1 MNGFRKNKGIVLE
14 LTSLL
19 DVIMIMLF
27 WVMTD
32 VSASAD
38 SQKED
43 AKAQV
48 QAVTQQLEEQ
58 KQKSADE
65 LENLRKNMQKQIDEA
80 YKKAENI
87 NSNAA
92 KNQQALDGYTQG
104 MLISLDMQNE
114 NGTDKLYI
122 SRNDEDIMTVTPDE
136 DISGRLISLFE
147 GLGAAD
153 GEVMLAAVVY
163 DGDAVLYRNMRIVE
177 KRCAGCVRQIR
188 KCLLY
193 IHKHFQIER
202 TIKMSIQNDVE
213 KLYRSDLEKQRQK
226 QKKKKKKKLL
236 GIMLIVIII
245 AALILIMQYLGL
257 GLGGGKGEGSGDGKD
272 VSASSNEASVTTTT
286 TAAPKEFYDIKVS
299 GSTYIIDERVVDLKS
314 LVSTVKLMSD
324 NVIVR
329 ITDRQ
334 QQQRTLWMI
343 LKKALTDDGREFTE
357 TVLDNSALDNSVAND
372 VTSETV
378 R

>member
-1 MNGFRKNKGIVLE
+1 
-14 LTSLL
+14 
-19 DVIMIMLF
+19 
-27 WVMTD
+27 
-32 VSASAD
+32 
-38 SQKED
+38 
-43 AKAQV
+43 
-48 QAVTQQLEEQ
+48 
-58 KQKSADE
+58 
-65 LENLRKNMQKQIDEA
+65 
-80 YKKAENI
+80 
-87 NSNAA
+87 
-92 KNQQALDGYTQG
+92 
-104 MLISLDMQNE
+104 
-114 NGTDKLYI
+114 
-122 SRNDEDIMTVTPDE
+122 
-136 DISGRLISLFE
+136 
-147 GLGAAD
+147 
-153 GEVMLAAVVY
+153 
-163 DGDAVLYRNMRIVE
+163 
-177 KRCAGCVRQIR
+177 
-188 KCLLY
+188 
-193 IHKHFQIER
+193 
-202 TIKMSIQNDVE
+202 MSIQNDVE

-245 AALILIMQYLGL
+245 AALILIMQY
-257 GLGGGKGEGSGDGKD
+257 LGGGKGEGSGDGKD

-329 ITDRQ
+329 ITDDNA
-334 QQQRTLWMI
+334 TKNAMDD